1 MGEAHEDIRSAGGDV
16 LAVFQYHGTD
26 TRDFCRERDVSFDC
40 LGDPDIDGYRAVGL
54 GKGNFS
60 EYLGVQTLVPTV
72 KAAMKG
78 HFVGSPQG
86 GDVSIRPAT
95 FVVDT
100 GGRVAY
106 AHYNEDAPDNAPTEE
121 VLEAVGNAASWAS
134 ANGRDSSA

>member
-1 MGEAHEDIRSAGGDV
+1 M

-26 TRDFCRERDVSFDC
+26 TRDFCRERDVPFDC
-40 LGDPDIDGYRAVGL
+40 LGDPGIEGYRAVGL
-54 GKGNFS
+54 GKGSFS

-86 GDVSIRPAT
+86 GDISIRPAT
-95 FVVDT
+95 FVIGRD
-100 GGRVAY
+100 GRVAY

-121 VLEAVGNAASWAS
+121 VLEAVGNAASGAS